1 MEIVR
6 WVKAVQHCLDKMQE
20 AADREDITGA
30 IQAVE
35 YMKRYDKGERTAILL
50 EQLESLQ

>member
-1 MEIVR
+1 MEVLR
-6 WVKAVQHCLDKMQE
+6 WSEAVQHCLDKMQE

-35 YMKRYDKGERTAILL
+35 YMKRYDKGERTPLLL